1 MFDELRWYWCIVDI
15 YIISF
20 PSCEWMI
27 VSVFDDDTRLTIHLC
42 ELACDEPDD
51 AMFEMEETD
60 ESDGHTALNS
70 LDFLGIYK
78 GILPCADCEGIET
91 IIELGT
97 GNSYSKKATYL
108 GKENQNVIES
118 SGTFTWNDA
127 GNTITLTNE
136 ESPNQYFVGENV
148 LFHLDLEG
156 NRISGDL
163 ADKYQLVKE

>member
-1 MFDELRWYWCIVDI
+1 MKNTQKGSLFVTLFLVTIGFLSSCQTKTNKDELIV
-15 YIISF
+15 
-20 PSCEWMI
+20 
-27 VSVFDDDTRLTIHLC
+27 
-42 ELACDEPDD
+42 DD

-70 LDFLGIYK
+70 IDFLGIYK

-97 GNSYSKKATYL
+97 GNSYSKKTTYL

-163 ADKYQLVKE
+163 ADKYQLVKQ

>member
-1 MFDELRWYWCIVDI
+1 MKNTQKGSLFVTLFLVTIGFLPSCQTKTNKDELIV
-15 YIISF
+15 
-20 PSCEWMI
+20 
-27 VSVFDDDTRLTIHLC
+27 
-42 ELACDEPDD
+42 DD